1 MDLTLKI
8 WRQAGPEAKGEM
20 KTYPISGVEEDMSF
34 LEMLDYLNEQLID
47 QGIEPVVF
55 DHDCREGI
63 CVCVRYLSMVKHTVQ
78 AVKSRR
84 VSCTCVNLRVAIPST
99 SSRSVRRH
107 SQSSKI

>member
-1 MDLTLKI
+1 MDVTLKI

-63 CVCVRYLSMVKHTVQ
+63 CGMCSMVINGRAHGLFGDVLRNSFKC
-78 AVKSRR
+78 KNGGFFLIESRTNKLF
-84 VSCTCVNLRVAIPST
+84 S
-99 SSRSVRRH
+99 
-107 SQSSKI
+107 

>member
-1 MDLTLKI
+1 MDVTLKI

-55 DHDCREGI
+55 DHD
-63 CVCVRYLSMVKHTVQ
+63 
-78 AVKSRR
+78 
-84 VSCTCVNLRVAIPST
+84 
-99 SSRSVRRH
+99 
-107 SQSSKI
+107 

>member
-20 KTYPISGVEEDMSF
+20 KMYPIAGVEEDMSF

-63 CVCVRYLSMVKHTVQ
+63 CGMCSLFINGEAHGP
-78 AVKSRR
+78 
-84 VSCTCVNLRVAIPST
+84 VSYTHLTLPTIE
-99 SSRSVRRH
+99 
-107 SQSSKI
+107 